1 MDETND
7 STNVVALVL
16 VMANA
21 ASGILVVVSLRSYMD
36 TTLPSIPRPTLSTS
50 AVRPAL
56 NASRERL
63 LSLDVFR
70 GMTVAGMLLVNDP
83 GTWAHI
89 YSPLEHAPWNGWTPT
104 DLVFPFFLFIAG
116 ITTYLSL
123 SVRRARGDGERSI
136 RNQIIR
142 RGCLIFLFGLLVNG
156 FPYFIWND
164 IAGIPDPTF
173 LQRILARLLNWR
185 VTGVLQRIALAYLAA
200 GLLTQRT
207 TLRQQVQI
215 IAGLLLGYWFVMTVL
230 PVPGEG
236 TIGALLLDTPP
247 RTMAAWTDR
256 LVLDW
261 SQYGFGN
268 HLWVGGVTWDPEG
281 VLSTIPA
288 ICTAMLGNLAG
299 RWIGERRP
307 LTERLAGLFSAG
319 SLGMM
324 AGLMWNWVFPINK
337 SLWTSSYVVFCAGLA
352 CVSLA
357 TVMWVVDF
365 QKVRG
370 WTKFFVVYGVNPTI
384 AFVGSGVLAR
394 CIYSIFKVTKDGK
407 RIPLQQGIYETLFA
421 SWLSPI
427 NASLA
432 FAVAFVLFWYAILYY
447 LYKRNIIFK
456 V

>member
-1 MDETND
+1 
-7 STNVVALVL
+7 
-16 VMANA
+16 
-21 ASGILVVVSLRSYMD
+21 MD
-36 TTLPSIPRPTLSTS
+36 TTLPSIPRPTASKVTTTTMS
-50 AVRPAL
+50 AAP
-56 NASRERL
+56 RERL

-83 GTWAHI
+83 GTWEHI
-89 YSPLEHAPWNGWTPT
+89 YAPLEHAPWNGWTPT

-116 ITTYLSL
+116 ITTHLSL
-123 SVRRARGDGERSI
+123 SVRRARGDGERAI

-164 IAGIPDPTF
+164 IPGIPDPTF

-185 VTGVLQRIALAYLAA
+185 ITGVLQRIALAYLAA

-215 IAGLLLGYWFVMTVL
+215 IAGLLFGYWFVMTVL

-236 TIGALLLDTPP
+236 TIGALLLNDPP

-256 LVLDW
+256 LFLDW
-261 SQYGFGN
+261 SKYGMGN

-299 RWIGERRP
+299 QWIGQRRP
-307 LTERLAGLFSAG
+307 LSERLSGMFSAG
-319 SLGMM
+319 ALGMM
-324 AGLMWNWVFPINK
+324 VGLMWNWVFPINK
-337 SLWTSSYVVFCAGLA
+337 SLWTSSYVLFCAGLA

-357 TVMWVVDF
+357 TVMWIVDF

-370 WTKFFVVYGVNPTI
+370 WTKFFVVYGINPTI

-394 CIYSIFKVTKDGK
+394 CIYTIFKVTKDGK

-432 FAVAFVLFWYAILYY
+432 FAVTFVLFWYAILYY